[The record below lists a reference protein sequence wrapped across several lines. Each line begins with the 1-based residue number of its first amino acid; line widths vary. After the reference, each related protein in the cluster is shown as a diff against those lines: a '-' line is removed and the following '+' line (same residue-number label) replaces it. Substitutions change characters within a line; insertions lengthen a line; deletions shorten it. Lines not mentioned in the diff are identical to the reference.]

1 MDLTNSKEVKAFVK
15 RTIEAHPDAELTP
28 ENFIEKTK
36 TFGDSEEFN
45 QAIDAADAA
54 LEIKGIISVILSSL
68 LQIQLQNVRR
78 GRCFFLPRAFDLQ

>member
-45 QAIDAADAA
+45 QAINNADAT
-54 LEIKGIISVILSSL
+54 LESFVHVLISEAFEEM
-68 LQIQLQNVRR
+68 RR
-78 GRCFFLPRAFDLQ
+78 CCKCLVV

>member
-15 RTIEAHPDAELTP
+15 RTIEAHPDVELTP

-45 QAIDAADAA
+45 QAINNADAA
-54 LEIKGIISVILSSL
+54 LESFVHVLISEAFEEM
-68 LQIQLQNVRR
+68 RR
-78 GRCFFLPRAFDLQ
+78 CCKCLIV

>member
-45 QAIDAADAA
+45 QAINNADAA
-54 LEIKGIISVILSSL
+54 LESFVHVLISEAFEEM
-68 LQIQLQNVRR
+68 RR
-78 GRCFFLPRAFDLQ
+78 CCKCLIV

>member
-36 TFGDSEEFN
+36 AFGDSAEFN

-54 LEIKGIISVILSSL
+54 LESFVHVLISEAFEEM
-68 LQIQLQNVRR
+68 RR
-78 GRCFFLPRAFDLQ
+78 CCKCLIV